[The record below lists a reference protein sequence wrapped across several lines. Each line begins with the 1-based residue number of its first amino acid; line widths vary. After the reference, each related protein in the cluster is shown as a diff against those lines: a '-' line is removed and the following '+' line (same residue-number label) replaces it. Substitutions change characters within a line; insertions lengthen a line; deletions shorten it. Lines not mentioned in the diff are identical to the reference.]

1 MAAFNYTQ
9 KIDSL
14 TTVAIDEA
22 TRDLAN
28 LVNEGGEKLLKK
40 VQSKG
45 RIFVVNDAEKVKHP
59 VLYGSGTTLY
69 FDPDSMGGTTD
80 YSSGGTD
87 EALGYTANEIMSFA
101 QFHMYSATRNINY
114 PQAMPAGN
122 FIPYVSNSIKMHMM
136 DILQKE
142 ELMFL
147 RGTDTVPLGGYA
159 VRGPNV
165 GDDGATAG
173 KPMTVAGLLNADNSI
188 TFAGI
193 DVGTGSGDFEQWRPT
208 LVDGAGV
215 TGGSA
220 TPSTIAHFG
229 PALDLAI
236 LNSSFSET
244 ERPDWILTTKTM
256 YTNVLTALRAA
267 SQINDAVLANLGTTE
282 QVPYAGCMIDW
293 SRYLDE
299 GDTWDGTGGSGTECP
314 VLGINTNSLRLNV
327 VAGGGVSDD
336 SLGFVQKV
344 GSTQTLPTRTNLF
357 DRVQYKRCWSID
369 GGRRSFFHI
378 EGWTNG

>member
-1 MAAFNYTQ
+1 MAAFNYAQ
-9 KIDSL
+9 KIDTL

-22 TRDLAN
+22 TSDLAN
-28 LVNEGGEKLLKK
+28 LVNEGGEKLIKK
-40 VQSKG
+40 MQSNG

-59 VLYGSGTTLY
+59 VMYGSGSTLY
-69 FDPDSMGGTTD
+69 FNPDSLGGETTGGDGSTTD
-80 YSSGGTD
+80 
-87 EALGYTANEIMSFA
+87 ALGYTANEIMSFA
-101 QFHMYSATRNINY
+101 QFQMYSATRNINY

-122 FIPYVSNSIKMHMM
+122 FIPYVSNAIKMHMM

-147 RGTDTVPLGGYA
+147 RGTDTIPLGGYVA
-159 VRGPNV
+159 RGPLA
-165 GDDGATAG
+165 GDDGATDG
-173 KPMTVAGLLNADNSI
+173 KPMTVAGLLNADDSM

-208 LVDGAGV
+208 LVNGAGV
-215 TGGSA
+215 TGGDA
-220 TPSTIAHFG
+220 DPDTIAEFG

-236 LNSSFSET
+236 LNASYSET
-244 ERPDWILTTKTM
+244 ERPDWILTTKGQ
-256 YTNVLTALRAA
+256 YTNILSALRAA

-299 GDTWDGTGGSGTECP
+299 STVWDVSAGVGTESP

-327 VAGGGVSDD
+327 VAGGGVSDEK
-336 SLGFVQKV
+336 LGFVQKV
-344 GSTQTLPTRTNLF
+344 GTTQTLPTRTNIF

-369 GGRRSFFHI
+369 GGRRSFFQI